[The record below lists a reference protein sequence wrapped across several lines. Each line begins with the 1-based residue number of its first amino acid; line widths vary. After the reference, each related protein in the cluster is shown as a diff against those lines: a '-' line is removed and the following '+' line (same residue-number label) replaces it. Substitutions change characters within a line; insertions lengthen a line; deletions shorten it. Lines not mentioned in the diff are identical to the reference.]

1 MIYVTKIRFW
11 ILLILP
17 LIPFITSAQSEMT
30 AEQVFSR
37 VDNSVVVILA
47 YNKVG
52 DLFQGSGVVLNN
64 NGYVATNYHVCSDA
78 TRIDVKHY
86 SQDYKNA
93 EILLKDEAKDIL
105 ILKINATNLNPAVVG
120 ASTDLKPG
128 QTVYAIGSPE
138 GYENSISE
146 GIISGF
152 RYDDQNNKLIQMT
165 APITDG
171 SSGGAL
177 VNSKGEVIGLSVSGQ
192 HEGNLYFA
200 IPADDIV
207 ALVGSNNVVTADTA
221 SDINYYEEGT
231 VAKENE
237 NYRDAELYFT
247 KYLEQFSYDVK
258 AYFNRGY
265 SRTKLK
271 EYTKAIN
278 DFDKAIEYNPD
289 DADSY
294 FYRGNCRY
302 SLKEFDQAVA
312 DYNKAI
318 ELEPEYPEFYYN
330 RGYAY
335 YRLKMYKEAL
345 KDWTK
350 CTGINKDYAKELN
363 DMIKQVNDKLNK

>member
-1 MIYVTKIRFW
+1 MLKRFAIIISLLYV
-11 ILLILP
+11 P
-17 LIPFITSAQSEMT
+17 LCLQSQTEMT
-30 AEQVFSR
+30 AEQIFDR
-37 VDNSVVVILA
+37 IDNSVVVILA
-47 YNKVG
+47 YNKAG

-78 TRIDVKHY
+78 NRIDIKHY
-86 SQDYKNA
+86 GQEFKNA
-93 EILLKDEAKDIL
+93 EILLKDESKDLL
-105 ILKINATNLNPAVVG
+105 ILKINAPSLKPAIIG

-152 RYDDQNNKLIQMT
+152 RYDEDNNKLIQMT

-200 IPADDIV
+200 IPSVDIV
-207 ALVGSNNVVTADTA
+207 SLVGESNIVTSDTA
-221 SDINYYEEGT
+221 TDVNYYEEGT

-237 NYRDAELYFT
+237 NYRDAEFYFT
-247 KYLEQFSYDVK
+247 KHLEQFSYDVK

-271 EYTKAIN
+271 EYTKAIA
-278 DFDKAIEYNPD
+278 DFNKAIEYNPD

-302 SLKEFDQAVA
+302 SLKEFDLAVG

-318 ELEPEYPEFYYN
+318 ELEPEYSEFYYN

-335 YRLKMYKEAL
+335 YKLKMYTEAAQ
-345 KDWTK
+345 DWVK
-350 CTGINKDYAKELN
+350 CTKLNPDYAKELN
-363 DMIKQVNDKLNK
+363 DKIKQVNDKLNK